1 MDILKQKVK
10 DLSFFKK
17 VSLYQ
22 FKISF
27 KNKEKIKMFSE
38 KFYPQKFSVK

>member
-17 VSLYQ
+17 STY
-22 FKISF
+22 ISS
-27 KNKEKIKMFSE
+27 KYPSKIK
-38 KFYPQKFSVK
+38 KK